1 MKSLKKIVTLSA
13 VVFVIGVVTIT
24 GFAASNYKTPAEAV
38 AGLTGKTVDA
48 VIAERQ
54 ESNSTFGAMAA
65 EAGKLEEFKVEAL
78 EMRKDNL
85 NAQVEAGTMTQ
96 ERADAIMNQIQER
109 QMTCD
114 GTGSERIGQQEGAKF
129 GSYGAGEGL
138 RDGEQDHTRAKGGK
152 RAGNGS

>member
-1 MKSLKKIVTLSA
+1 MKSLKKIITLSA

-24 GFAASNYKTPAEAV
+24 GFAASNYKTPAEAL

-54 ESNSTFGAMAA
+54 ESNSTFGVMAA

-109 QMTCD
+109 QMVD
-114 GTGSERIGQQEGAKF
+114 RVAAF
-129 GSYGAGEGL
+129 FVA
-138 RDGEQDHTRAKGGK
+138 R
-152 RAGNGS
+152 